1 MAYVLLR
8 SVHPTRLTMQLP
20 QEVAEMLGLDSD
32 LSDQGTGHAISFLAR
47 GPGIARVLATASFR
61 EALAIEVVRDRL
73 LASARPGEK
82 FLFSV
87 PAGLLR
93 HLEVEVGVRGPQL
106 GRGTDDRILF
116 LMPEEEYRGLSMAR
130 SRGAPWT
137 GLRRGSRAHIY
148 VTKAIAPLPRGLAQ
162 LSELERRIEEEE
174 WRPGVA
180 ALQKAARTR

>member
-20 QEVAEMLGLDSD
+20 QEVAEMIGLDSGAPGK
-32 LSDQGTGHAISFLAR
+32 GTGHSISFLAR

-61 EALAIEVVRDRL
+61 EALAIEVVRDRFV
-73 LASARPGEK
+73 ASTRPGER

-87 PAGLLR
+87 PASLLR
-93 HLEVEVGVRGPQL
+93 HLEIEIGVRGPQL

-116 LMPEEEYRGLSMAR
+116 LMPEDEYHDACASR
-130 SRGAPWT
+130 SRGVAWAGPL
-137 GLRRGSRAHIY
+137 GGSRAHIY
-148 VTKAIAPLPRGLAQ
+148 VVKAVAPLPRGLAQ
-162 LSELERRIEEEE
+162 LAELERRIEEEE

-180 ALQKAARTR
+180 ALQKVGRAR

>member
-20 QEVAEMLGLDSD
+20 QEVAEMIGLDSD
-32 LSDQGTGHAISFLAR
+32 ATGKGAGHSISFLAR
-47 GPGIARVLATASFR
+47 GPGIARVLASASFR

-73 LASARPGEK
+73 VASTRPGEK

-93 HLEVEVGVRGPQL
+93 HLDMEIGVRGPQL

-116 LMPEEEYRGLSMAR
+116 LMPQDEYHDACAAR
-130 SRGAPWT
+130 SKGTPWT
-137 GLRRGSRAHIY
+137 GPRGGGMAHVY
-148 VTKAIAPLPRGLAQ
+148 VVKALAPLPRGLSQ
-162 LSELERRIEEEE
+162 LAEVERQIEEEE
-174 WRPGVA
+174 WRPGVT
-180 ALQKAARTR
+180 ALQKVGRAR